1 MTDQM
6 FLVILFAVFAV
17 CAFSLSMIGANIYS
31 HTASVMNEDY
41 EERIDISYVTEKIRQ
56 WDERTASRSAA
67 FMDAQPLI
75 HTEKINGKKYNTYL
89 YQEKGALRELMVREG
104 LDTTTMQ
111 GEKIVAAKD
120 FSVIETKQLYHIKI
134 QEVMARYIR
143 TVYTDT
149 AGIRRKYETKS
160 NGTHLIL
167 MELMMVLFFFAIC
180 GSILLQVFV
189 KAHNI
194 SAKAREMTETK
205 NYVTQAA
212 ELIEAGAYDI
222 KDFQEYFTQIDGK
235 AGDYQCYYDQDWN
248 EIKKTKARYHMTIKL
263 ERQPAKVLGKITM
276 WRENQQI
283 YQLDILR
290 YRQERKDNE
299 RS

>member
-1 MTDQM
+1 M
-6 FLVILFAVFAV
+6 
-17 CAFSLSMIGANIYS
+17 
-31 HTASVMNEDY
+31 
-41 EERIDISYVTEKIRQ
+41 
-56 WDERTASRSAA
+56 
-67 FMDAQPLI
+67 
-75 HTEKINGKKYNTYL
+75 
-89 YQEKGALRELMVREG
+89 
-104 LDTTTMQ
+104 
-111 GEKIVAAKD
+111 
-120 FSVIETKQLYHIKI
+120 KQ
-134 QEVMARYIR
+134 
-143 TVYTDT
+143 
-149 AGIRRKYETKS
+149 KS

-222 KDFQEYFTQIDGK
+222 KD
-235 AGDYQCYYDQDWN
+235 WN

-283 YQLDILR
+283 YQLDVLR
-290 YRQERKDNE
+290 YRQVWIDNE

>member
-1 MTDQM
+1 MCIQ
-6 FLVILFAVFAV
+6 
-17 CAFSLSMIGANIYS
+17 
-31 HTASVMNEDY
+31 
-41 EERIDISYVTEKIRQ
+41 TEQR
-56 WDERTASRSAA
+56 
-67 FMDAQPLI
+67 
-75 HTEKINGKKYNTYL
+75 
-89 YQEKGALRELMVREG
+89 VRR
-104 LDTTTMQ
+104 D
-111 GEKIVAAKD
+111 
-120 FSVIETKQLYHIKI
+120 
-134 QEVMARYIR
+134 
-143 TVYTDT
+143 
-149 AGIRRKYETKS
+149 YETKKKWKPFDLDGIDVCLVFLCDLRGQS
-160 NGTHLIL
+160 
-167 MELMMVLFFFAIC
+167 F
-180 GSILLQVFV
+180 QVFV
-189 KAHNI
+189 KSHNI

-276 WRENQQI
+276 WRGNQQI

>member
-1 MTDQM
+1 
-6 FLVILFAVFAV
+6 
-17 CAFSLSMIGANIYS
+17 
-31 HTASVMNEDY
+31 
-41 EERIDISYVTEKIRQ
+41 
-56 WDERTASRSAA
+56 
-67 FMDAQPLI
+67 
-75 HTEKINGKKYNTYL
+75 
-89 YQEKGALRELMVREG
+89 
-104 LDTTTMQ
+104 
-111 GEKIVAAKD
+111 
-120 FSVIETKQLYHIKI
+120 
-134 QEVMARYIR
+134 
-143 TVYTDT
+143 
-149 AGIRRKYETKS
+149 
-160 NGTHLIL
+160 
-167 MELMMVLFFFAIC
+167 
-180 GSILLQVFV
+180 
-189 KAHNI
+189 
-194 SAKAREMTETK
+194 MTETK
-205 NYVTQAA
+205 NYVIQAA

>member
-1 MTDQM
+1 M
-6 FLVILFAVFAV
+6 
-17 CAFSLSMIGANIYS
+17 
-31 HTASVMNEDY
+31 
-41 EERIDISYVTEKIRQ
+41 RQ
-56 WDERTASRSAA
+56 
-67 FMDAQPLI
+67 
-75 HTEKINGKKYNTYL
+75 
-89 YQEKGALRELMVREG
+89 
-104 LDTTTMQ
+104 
-111 GEKIVAAKD
+111 
-120 FSVIETKQLYHIKI
+120 
-134 QEVMARYIR
+134 
-143 TVYTDT
+143 
-149 AGIRRKYETKS
+149 KS

-248 EIKKTKARYHMTIKL
+248 EIKKQKPVI
-263 ERQPAKVLGKITM
+263 I
-276 WRENQQI
+276 
-283 YQLDILR
+283 
-290 YRQERKDNE
+290 
-299 RS
+299 

>member
-1 MTDQM
+1 M
-6 FLVILFAVFAV
+6 
-17 CAFSLSMIGANIYS
+17 
-31 HTASVMNEDY
+31 
-41 EERIDISYVTEKIRQ
+41 RQ
-56 WDERTASRSAA
+56 
-67 FMDAQPLI
+67 
-75 HTEKINGKKYNTYL
+75 
-89 YQEKGALRELMVREG
+89 
-104 LDTTTMQ
+104 
-111 GEKIVAAKD
+111 
-120 FSVIETKQLYHIKI
+120 
-134 QEVMARYIR
+134 
-143 TVYTDT
+143 
-149 AGIRRKYETKS
+149 KS

-235 AGDYQCYYDQDWN
+235 AGDYQCYFDQDWN

-290 YRQERKDNE
+290 YRQERKDMSEFLKESREYILSGYEKVKAQFPGVFEETDNKIAKQDE
-299 RS
+299 ETALALKYLYMTMPCSDMGNYPFEIFLAYAQNSVRVWKESEGVRSLP

>member
-1 MTDQM
+1 
-6 FLVILFAVFAV
+6 
-17 CAFSLSMIGANIYS
+17 
-31 HTASVMNEDY
+31 
-41 EERIDISYVTEKIRQ
+41 
-56 WDERTASRSAA
+56 
-67 FMDAQPLI
+67 
-75 HTEKINGKKYNTYL
+75 
-89 YQEKGALRELMVREG
+89 
-104 LDTTTMQ
+104 
-111 GEKIVAAKD
+111 
-120 FSVIETKQLYHIKI
+120 
-134 QEVMARYIR
+134 MARYIR

-149 AGIRRKYETKS
+149 AGIRRKYETKKQW
-160 NGTHLIL
+160 NTPDPDGINDGIILFCNLWINLIYSIPL
-167 MELMMVLFFFAIC
+167 MF
-180 GSILLQVFV
+180 SILLQVFV

>member
-1 MTDQM
+1 
-6 FLVILFAVFAV
+6 
-17 CAFSLSMIGANIYS
+17 
-31 HTASVMNEDY
+31 
-41 EERIDISYVTEKIRQ
+41 
-56 WDERTASRSAA
+56 
-67 FMDAQPLI
+67 
-75 HTEKINGKKYNTYL
+75 
-89 YQEKGALRELMVREG
+89 
-104 LDTTTMQ
+104 
-111 GEKIVAAKD
+111 
-120 FSVIETKQLYHIKI
+120 
-134 QEVMARYIR
+134 MARYIR

-149 AGIRRKYETKS
+149 AGIRRKYETKKQW
-160 NGTHLIL
+160 NTPDPDGINDGIIL
-167 MELMMVLFFFAIC
+167 FCNLWINPASGIC
-180 GSILLQVFV
+180 
-189 KAHNI
+189 
-194 SAKAREMTETK
+194 AKAREMTETK

>member
-1 MTDQM
+1 
-6 FLVILFAVFAV
+6 
-17 CAFSLSMIGANIYS
+17 
-31 HTASVMNEDY
+31 
-41 EERIDISYVTEKIRQ
+41 
-56 WDERTASRSAA
+56 
-67 FMDAQPLI
+67 
-75 HTEKINGKKYNTYL
+75 
-89 YQEKGALRELMVREG
+89 
-104 LDTTTMQ
+104 
-111 GEKIVAAKD
+111 
-120 FSVIETKQLYHIKI
+120 
-134 QEVMARYIR
+134 MARYIR
-143 TVYTDT
+143 TVYTQT
-149 AGIRRKYETKS
+149 QQELGGSMRQKS

>member
-1 MTDQM
+1 
-6 FLVILFAVFAV
+6 
-17 CAFSLSMIGANIYS
+17 
-31 HTASVMNEDY
+31 
-41 EERIDISYVTEKIRQ
+41 
-56 WDERTASRSAA
+56 
-67 FMDAQPLI
+67 
-75 HTEKINGKKYNTYL
+75 
-89 YQEKGALRELMVREG
+89 
-104 LDTTTMQ
+104 
-111 GEKIVAAKD
+111 
-120 FSVIETKQLYHIKI
+120 
-134 QEVMARYIR
+134 MARYIR

-222 KDFQEYFTQIDGK
+222 KDFQRIFYTNR
-235 AGDYQCYYDQDWN
+235 W
-248 EIKKTKARYHMTIKL
+248 
-263 ERQPAKVLGKITM
+263 
-276 WRENQQI
+276 
-283 YQLDILR
+283 
-290 YRQERKDNE
+290 
-299 RS
+299 

>member
-1 MTDQM
+1 M
-6 FLVILFAVFAV
+6 
-17 CAFSLSMIGANIYS
+17 
-31 HTASVMNEDY
+31 
-41 EERIDISYVTEKIRQ
+41 RQ
-56 WDERTASRSAA
+56 
-67 FMDAQPLI
+67 
-75 HTEKINGKKYNTYL
+75 
-89 YQEKGALRELMVREG
+89 
-104 LDTTTMQ
+104 
-111 GEKIVAAKD
+111 
-120 FSVIETKQLYHIKI
+120 
-134 QEVMARYIR
+134 
-143 TVYTDT
+143 
-149 AGIRRKYETKS
+149 KS

-194 SAKAREMTETK
+194 SVKAREMTEPK

-248 EIKKTKARYHMTIKL
+248 EIKKTKARYHMTITL
-263 ERQPAKVLGKITM
+263 ERPPAKVLGKITL

>member
-1 MTDQM
+1 M
-6 FLVILFAVFAV
+6 
-17 CAFSLSMIGANIYS
+17 
-31 HTASVMNEDY
+31 
-41 EERIDISYVTEKIRQ
+41 RQ
-56 WDERTASRSAA
+56 
-67 FMDAQPLI
+67 
-75 HTEKINGKKYNTYL
+75 
-89 YQEKGALRELMVREG
+89 
-104 LDTTTMQ
+104 
-111 GEKIVAAKD
+111 
-120 FSVIETKQLYHIKI
+120 
-134 QEVMARYIR
+134 
-143 TVYTDT
+143 
-149 AGIRRKYETKS
+149 KS

-290 YRQERKDNE
+290 YRQEMKDRKMPFLGIGAASIVLVLAMVCLAVFAALTLSSAKGDHTLSKKNLERTSAFYQASNAANE
-299 RS
+299 QVGAIDEKLWKLYRRSKDKKDYMKRVGRSFTKSKGISYNKKEKTIAFQESITDTQQLSVKLQIYYPEKKNDLCYEVIKWKKEAVGAWKKDDFLPVYRNK

>member
-1 MTDQM
+1 M
-6 FLVILFAVFAV
+6 
-17 CAFSLSMIGANIYS
+17 
-31 HTASVMNEDY
+31 
-41 EERIDISYVTEKIRQ
+41 RQ
-56 WDERTASRSAA
+56 
-67 FMDAQPLI
+67 
-75 HTEKINGKKYNTYL
+75 
-89 YQEKGALRELMVREG
+89 
-104 LDTTTMQ
+104 
-111 GEKIVAAKD
+111 
-120 FSVIETKQLYHIKI
+120 
-134 QEVMARYIR
+134 
-143 TVYTDT
+143 
-149 AGIRRKYETKS
+149 KS

-235 AGDYQCYYDQDWN
+235 
-248 EIKKTKARYHMTIKL
+248 KTKARYHMTIKL

>member
-1 MTDQM
+1 M
-6 FLVILFAVFAV
+6 
-17 CAFSLSMIGANIYS
+17 
-31 HTASVMNEDY
+31 
-41 EERIDISYVTEKIRQ
+41 RQ
-56 WDERTASRSAA
+56 
-67 FMDAQPLI
+67 
-75 HTEKINGKKYNTYL
+75 
-89 YQEKGALRELMVREG
+89 
-104 LDTTTMQ
+104 
-111 GEKIVAAKD
+111 
-120 FSVIETKQLYHIKI
+120 
-134 QEVMARYIR
+134 
-143 TVYTDT
+143 
-149 AGIRRKYETKS
+149 KS

-222 KDFQEYFTQIDGK
+222 EDFQEYFTQIDGK
-235 AGDYQCYYDQDWN
+235 AC
-248 EIKKTKARYHMTIKL
+248 YHMTIKL
-263 ERQPAKVLGKITM
+263 EKQPAKVQGKITM
-276 WRENQQI
+276 WRKNQQI

-290 YRQERKDNE
+290 HRQERKDNE

>member
-1 MTDQM
+1 
-6 FLVILFAVFAV
+6 
-17 CAFSLSMIGANIYS
+17 
-31 HTASVMNEDY
+31 
-41 EERIDISYVTEKIRQ
+41 
-56 WDERTASRSAA
+56 
-67 FMDAQPLI
+67 
-75 HTEKINGKKYNTYL
+75 
-89 YQEKGALRELMVREG
+89 
-104 LDTTTMQ
+104 
-111 GEKIVAAKD
+111 
-120 FSVIETKQLYHIKI
+120 
-134 QEVMARYIR
+134 MARYIR

-149 AGIRRKYETKS
+149 AGIRRKYETKKQW
-160 NGTHLIL
+160 NTPDPDGINELLDLIRSL
-167 MELMMVLFFFAIC
+167 KAEGMTILV
-180 GSILLQVFV
+180 SSHQLLQVFV

-276 WRENQQI
+276 WRGNQQI

>member
-1 MTDQM
+1 M
-6 FLVILFAVFAV
+6 
-17 CAFSLSMIGANIYS
+17 
-31 HTASVMNEDY
+31 
-41 EERIDISYVTEKIRQ
+41 RQ
-56 WDERTASRSAA
+56 
-67 FMDAQPLI
+67 
-75 HTEKINGKKYNTYL
+75 
-89 YQEKGALRELMVREG
+89 
-104 LDTTTMQ
+104 
-111 GEKIVAAKD
+111 
-120 FSVIETKQLYHIKI
+120 
-134 QEVMARYIR
+134 
-143 TVYTDT
+143 
-149 AGIRRKYETKS
+149 KS

-248 EIKKTKARYHMTIKL
+248 EIK
-263 ERQPAKVLGKITM
+263 M
-276 WRENQQI
+276 WRGNQQI

>member
-1 MTDQM
+1 M
-6 FLVILFAVFAV
+6 
-17 CAFSLSMIGANIYS
+17 S
-31 HTASVMNEDY
+31 
-41 EERIDISYVTEKIRQ
+41 
-56 WDERTASRSAA
+56 
-67 FMDAQPLI
+67 
-75 HTEKINGKKYNTYL
+75 
-89 YQEKGALRELMVREG
+89 
-104 LDTTTMQ
+104 
-111 GEKIVAAKD
+111 
-120 FSVIETKQLYHIKI
+120 
-134 QEVMARYIR
+134 
-143 TVYTDT
+143 
-149 AGIRRKYETKS
+149 
-160 NGTHLIL
+160 
-167 MELMMVLFFFAIC
+167 IC
-180 GSILLQVFV
+180 GSIPASGICKRLIT
-189 KAHNI
+189 I
-194 SAKAREMTETK
+194 SSKSKRNRQRQK
-205 NYVTQAA
+205 INVTQAA

>member
-1 MTDQM
+1 
-6 FLVILFAVFAV
+6 
-17 CAFSLSMIGANIYS
+17 
-31 HTASVMNEDY
+31 
-41 EERIDISYVTEKIRQ
+41 
-56 WDERTASRSAA
+56 
-67 FMDAQPLI
+67 
-75 HTEKINGKKYNTYL
+75 
-89 YQEKGALRELMVREG
+89 
-104 LDTTTMQ
+104 
-111 GEKIVAAKD
+111 
-120 FSVIETKQLYHIKI
+120 
-134 QEVMARYIR
+134 MARYIR

-149 AGIRRKYETKS
+149 AGIRRKYETKKQW
-160 NGTHLIL
+160 NTPDPDGINDGIIL
-167 MELMMVLFFFAIC
+167 FAIC

>member
-1 MTDQM
+1 
-6 FLVILFAVFAV
+6 
-17 CAFSLSMIGANIYS
+17 
-31 HTASVMNEDY
+31 
-41 EERIDISYVTEKIRQ
+41 
-56 WDERTASRSAA
+56 
-67 FMDAQPLI
+67 
-75 HTEKINGKKYNTYL
+75 
-89 YQEKGALRELMVREG
+89 
-104 LDTTTMQ
+104 
-111 GEKIVAAKD
+111 
-120 FSVIETKQLYHIKI
+120 
-134 QEVMARYIR
+134 MARYII

-149 AGIRRKYETKS
+149 AGIRRKY
-160 NGTHLIL
+160 
-167 MELMMVLFFFAIC
+167 
-180 GSILLQVFV
+180 
-189 KAHNI
+189 
-194 SAKAREMTETK
+194 ETK

>member
-1 MTDQM
+1 M
-6 FLVILFAVFAV
+6 
-17 CAFSLSMIGANIYS
+17 
-31 HTASVMNEDY
+31 
-41 EERIDISYVTEKIRQ
+41 RQ
-56 WDERTASRSAA
+56 
-67 FMDAQPLI
+67 
-75 HTEKINGKKYNTYL
+75 
-89 YQEKGALRELMVREG
+89 
-104 LDTTTMQ
+104 
-111 GEKIVAAKD
+111 
-120 FSVIETKQLYHIKI
+120 
-134 QEVMARYIR
+134 
-143 TVYTDT
+143 
-149 AGIRRKYETKS
+149 KS

-222 KDFQEYFTQIDGK
+222 KDLKK
-235 AGDYQCYYDQDWN
+235 A
-248 EIKKTKARYHMTIKL
+248 KAHYHMTIKL

-276 WRENQQI
+276 WRGNQQI

-290 YRQERKDNE
+290 YKQERKDNE

>member
-1 MTDQM
+1 
-6 FLVILFAVFAV
+6 
-17 CAFSLSMIGANIYS
+17 
-31 HTASVMNEDY
+31 
-41 EERIDISYVTEKIRQ
+41 
-56 WDERTASRSAA
+56 
-67 FMDAQPLI
+67 
-75 HTEKINGKKYNTYL
+75 
-89 YQEKGALRELMVREG
+89 
-104 LDTTTMQ
+104 
-111 GEKIVAAKD
+111 
-120 FSVIETKQLYHIKI
+120 
-134 QEVMARYIR
+134 MARYIR

-149 AGIRRKYETKS
+149 AGIRRKYETKKQW
-160 NGTHLIL
+160 NTPDPDGINDGIIL
-167 MELMMVLFFFAIC
+167 FCNLWINPASGIC
-180 GSILLQVFV
+180 
-189 KAHNI
+189 K
-194 SAKAREMTETK
+194 K

-248 EIKKTKARYHMTIKL
+248 EIKKTKARYHMMIKL

>member
-1 MTDQM
+1 M
-6 FLVILFAVFAV
+6 
-17 CAFSLSMIGANIYS
+17 
-31 HTASVMNEDY
+31 
-41 EERIDISYVTEKIRQ
+41 RQ
-56 WDERTASRSAA
+56 
-67 FMDAQPLI
+67 
-75 HTEKINGKKYNTYL
+75 
-89 YQEKGALRELMVREG
+89 
-104 LDTTTMQ
+104 
-111 GEKIVAAKD
+111 
-120 FSVIETKQLYHIKI
+120 
-134 QEVMARYIR
+134 
-143 TVYTDT
+143 
-149 AGIRRKYETKS
+149 KS

-235 AGDYQCYYDQDWN
+235 
-248 EIKKTKARYHMTIKL
+248 
-263 ERQPAKVLGKITM
+263 VLGKITM
-276 WRENQQI
+276 WRGNQQI